1 MGENIV
7 ITIARQYGSGG
18 KTIGAMLAKEL
29 GINCYSREILK
40 MASEE
45 SGINEGLFGMS
56 DEKIKKAPWFK
67 ILNRPYDG
75 ELLTP
80 EDRDFVSDDNLFNYQ
95 AKVIR
100 DLAEKESCVIVGR
113 CADYILRE
121 RDDVLNVFI
130 HADMA
135 SKINRAITYFGITED
150 QAPALLK
157 KKDKA
162 RSNHYKY
169 YTDQDWGMAS
179 NYDLSLNSGAL
190 GVDGC
195 VDVILKALEEIK

>member
-1 MGENIV
+1 MQKKIV
-7 ITIARQYGSGG
+7 TISRQYGSGG
-18 KTIGAMLAKEL
+18 RYIGKKLSEKLGIPCYDEKLIDMVAKE
-29 GINCYSREILK
+29 
-40 MASEE
+40 
-45 SGINEGLFGMS
+45 SGF
-56 DEKIKKAPWFK
+56 AQ
-67 ILNRPYDG
+67 
-75 ELLTP
+75 
-80 EDRDFVSDDNLFNYQ
+80 DFVAEKGERMTGSLLFNIASSLSYANNVFSGNGVSLQ
-95 AKVIR
+95 DEIYFIQNKIIK
-100 DLAEKESCVIVGR
+100 DLAETGSCVIVGR

-135 SKINRAITYFGITED
+135 SKINRAVMYFGITED

-190 GVDGC
+190 GIDGC

>member
-1 MGENIV
+1 MQKKIV
-7 ITIARQYGSGG
+7 TISRQYGSGG
-18 KTIGAMLAKEL
+18 RYIGKKLSEKLGIPCYDEKLIDMVAKE
-29 GINCYSREILK
+29 
-40 MASEE
+40 
-45 SGINEGLFGMS
+45 SGF
-56 DEKIKKAPWFK
+56 AQ
-67 ILNRPYDG
+67 
-75 ELLTP
+75 
-80 EDRDFVSDDNLFNYQ
+80 DFVAEKGERMTGSLLFNIASSLSYANNVFSGNGVSLQ
-95 AKVIR
+95 DEIYFIQNKIIK
-100 DLAEKESCVIVGR
+100 DLAEKGSCVIVGR

-135 SKINRAITYFGITED
+135 SKINRAVTYFGITED
-150 QAPALLK
+150 QAPAHLK

-190 GVDGC
+190 GIDGC

>member
-1 MGENIV
+1 MQKKIV
-7 ITIARQYGSGG
+7 TISRQYGSGG
-18 KTIGAMLAKEL
+18 RYIGKKLSEKLGIPCYDEKLIDMVAKE
-29 GINCYSREILK
+29 
-40 MASEE
+40 
-45 SGINEGLFGMS
+45 SGF
-56 DEKIKKAPWFK
+56 AQ
-67 ILNRPYDG
+67 
-75 ELLTP
+75 
-80 EDRDFVSDDNLFNYQ
+80 DFVAEKGERMTGSLLFNIASSLSYANNVFSGNGVSLQ
-95 AKVIR
+95 DEIYFIQNKIIK
-100 DLAEKESCVIVGR
+100 DLAEKGSCVIVGR

-121 RDDVLNVFI
+121 RDDVLNVFFQG
-130 HADMA
+130 DMA
-135 SKINRAITYFGITED
+135 SKINSAVSFFGITEV

-190 GVDGC
+190 GIDGC

>member
-1 MGENIV
+1 MFAQADEDEKNSLLYKVSRKVYNGELIPP
-7 ITIARQYGSGG
+7 
-18 KTIGAMLAKEL
+18 
-29 GINCYSREILK
+29 
-40 MASEE
+40 E
-45 SGINEGLFGMS
+45 SGN
-56 DEKIKKAPWFK
+56 
-67 ILNRPYDG
+67 
-75 ELLTP
+75 
-80 EDRDFVSDDNLFNYQ
+80 FVSDQNLFNYQ
-95 AKVIR
+95 AKV
-100 DLAEKESCVIVGR
+100 LKELSERESYVVVGR

-135 SKINRAITYFGITED
+135 SKINRAVMYFGITED

-190 GVDGC
+190 GIDGC

>member
-67 ILNRPYDG
+67 ILSRPYDG

-95 AKVIR
+95 AKVIQ

-113 CADYILRE
+113 CADYVLRGIPGAT
-121 RDDVLNVFI
+121 NVFVY
-130 HADMA
+130 AENED
-135 SKINRAITYFGITED
+135 KIKRAVEEYGVPEKDVKKIISQKLQLT
-150 QAPALLK
+150 ALL
-157 KKDKA
+157 
-162 RSNHYKY
+162 
-169 YTDQDWGMAS
+169 
-179 NYDLSLNSGAL
+179 LNW
-190 GVDGC
+190 
-195 VDVILKALEEIK
+195 

>member
-1 MGENIV
+1 MQKKIV
-7 ITIARQYGSGG
+7 TISRQYGSGG
-18 KTIGAMLAKEL
+18 RYIGKKLSEKLGIPCYDEKLIDMVAKE
-29 GINCYSREILK
+29 
-40 MASEE
+40 
-45 SGINEGLFGMS
+45 SGF
-56 DEKIKKAPWFK
+56 AQ
-67 ILNRPYDG
+67 
-75 ELLTP
+75 
-80 EDRDFVSDDNLFNYQ
+80 DFVAEKGERMTGSLLFNIANSLSYANNVFSGNGVSLQ
-95 AKVIR
+95 DEIYFIQNKIIK
-100 DLAEKESCVIVGR
+100 DLAGKGSCVIVGR

-135 SKINRAITYFGITED
+135 SKINRAIMYFGITED

-190 GVDGC
+190 GIDGC